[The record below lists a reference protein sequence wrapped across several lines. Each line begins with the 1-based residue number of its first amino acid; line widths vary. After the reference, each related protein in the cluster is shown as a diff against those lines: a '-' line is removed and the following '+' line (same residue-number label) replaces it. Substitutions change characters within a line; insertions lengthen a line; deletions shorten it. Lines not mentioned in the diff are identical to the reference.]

1 MRRIY
6 NRPGSPVLRL
16 ILIVAS
22 SLPACAQNA
31 VPVDWKV
38 RLAEMKLYRFSVTS
52 PQIMDFSA
60 LRYDKFISW
69 KGIDSPERSE
79 HFSRMG
85 GPNVPKRLGHVIVS
99 SIMSFPEN
107 RVVAF
112 QAQPFRPVDR
122 IALRPDQLY
131 YRYRKPWQPGIATLR
146 NSARRNMTSEFGP
159 DFKSF
164 FHAFRFH

>member
-1 MRRIY
+1 MIALKKFY
-6 NRPGSPVLRL
+6 LLSLLLSPV
-16 ILIVAS
+16 
-22 SLPACAQNA
+22 PACLAQDA
-31 VPVDWKV
+31 IPVDWRA
-38 RLAEMKLYRFSVTS
+38 RLADMRLYRFSVSS
-52 PQIMDFSA
+52 PQIMDRTA
-60 LRYDKFISW
+60 LRYSSTISW
-69 KGIDSPERSE
+69 KGVDDRERSE

-146 NSARRNMTSEFGP
+146 NSARRNMSSEFGP
-159 DFKSF
+159 DLKSF
-164 FHAFRFH
+164 VRLLRLP